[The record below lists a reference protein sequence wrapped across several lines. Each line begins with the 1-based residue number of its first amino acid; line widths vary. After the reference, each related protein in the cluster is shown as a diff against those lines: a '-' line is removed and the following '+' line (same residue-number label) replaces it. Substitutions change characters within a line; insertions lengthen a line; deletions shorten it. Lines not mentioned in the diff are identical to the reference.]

1 MTLTGIKSTRKEV
14 EEIRAMFPRP
24 PEMSP
29 EDEAFL
35 ASCTPAEI
43 CKISEILIR
52 FDDDQEID
60 LEQLTP
66 DEIEFLV
73 NINERPVPPLPAID
87 HSQPRCGACGRQPV
101 NEHGFCAVCFEPFA
115 PHAIITQRDCVR
127 CEFALT
133 GNAAKLRHVPCIFLE
148 RGS

>member
-1 MTLTGIKSTRKEV
+1 MTLTGIKSTRNEL

-24 PEMSP
+24 SEMSP
-29 EDEAFL
+29 EEAFL

-73 NINERPVPPLPAID
+73 NINERPVPPMQPID
-87 HSQPRCGACGRQPV
+87 HSQPRCHACGRQPAHLWDASDV
-101 NEHGFCAVCFEPFA
+101 FSFCDACFE
-115 PHAIITQRDCVR
+115 Q
-127 CEFALT
+127 LG
-133 GNAAKLRHVPCIFLE
+133 GNVDASKLL
-148 RGS
+148 